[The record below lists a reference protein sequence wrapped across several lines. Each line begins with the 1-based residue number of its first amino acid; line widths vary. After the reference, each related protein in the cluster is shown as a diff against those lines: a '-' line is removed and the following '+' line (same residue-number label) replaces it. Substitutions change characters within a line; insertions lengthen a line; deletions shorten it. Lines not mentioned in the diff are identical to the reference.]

1 MSYKP
6 SEIVDKY
13 WISSINESYEFKLPR
28 DERRSGKWLI
38 FDNIKEIDKT
48 WEIIRKA
55 TKLGLLGPSSKVS
68 TSKENK
74 NAKDSN
80 TRVICVFTEN
90 YNDLIDVERIEKK
103 LRELGVINKLL
114 YKLDNNVGKYEKD
127 GYKNLIEQV
136 SYSKDYEEE
145 LNRIRK
151 DHEVEI
157 ETQGHRTIVKYR
169 REDLIEDLINEQKY
183 LERLGIY
190 LEEQR

>member
-1 MSYKP
+1 MSLKP

-13 WISSINESYEFKLPR
+13 WIFSINESYEFKLPR
-28 DERRSGKWLI
+28 EERRSGKWLI
-38 FDNIKEIDKT
+38 FDNIKEIDKA
-48 WEIIRKA
+48 WEIIRTA
-55 TKLGLLGPSSKVS
+55 TELGKLGPSSKVS

-74 NAKDSN
+74 NTKDSN

-90 YNDLIDVERIEKK
+90 YNDILDVERIEKK

-114 YKLDNNVGKYEKD
+114 YKLDSNVGKYEQE
-127 GYKNLIEQV
+127 GYKHLIEQV
-136 SYSKDYEEE
+136 SYSREYEEE

-157 ETQGHRTIVKYR
+157 ERQGHRTIVMYR
-169 REDLIEDLINEQKY
+169 REDLSEELINEQKY